1 MGMISKILN
10 KIAGRPDPEKMAQ
23 MADEVQQ
30 RHLDYKPFTYSN
42 QNAQSWNPETH
53 PEGRGPSH
61 LVATIDYEEDTGNL
75 DVGYR
80 DGFQA
85 RYKNISPDLV
95 QRFND
100 ADSKGRFAQKN
111 LFNRP
116 YEEL

>member
-1 MGMISKILN
+1 MGFIQKILD

-23 MADEVQQ
+23 MAQEVSQ
-30 RHLDYKPFTYSN
+30 RRLKYKPFTYSN
-42 QNAQSWNPETH
+42 ANAQSWNPETH

-61 LVATIDYEEDTGNL
+61 LVSTIDYDEQSGNL

-95 QRFND
+95 KRFND
-100 ADSKGRFAQKN
+100 ADSKGRFARKN
-111 LFNRP
+111 LFSLP

>member
-1 MGMISKILN
+1 MGLINTLLN
-10 KIAGRPDPEKMAQ
+10 KLAGKPDSEKMSQ
-23 MADEVQQ
+23 MAQEVEN
-30 RHLDYKPFTYSN
+30 RRLNYKPFTYSN
-42 QNAQSWNPETH
+42 QNAQSWNNETH

-61 LVATIDYEEDTGNL
+61 LVSTIDYDEQSGNL

-95 QRFND
+95 KRFND
-100 ADSKGRFAQKN
+100 ADSKGRFAKKN
-111 LFNRP
+111 HFNLP